1 MMKQGFY
8 GGGLLSEFTYKLQEA
23 TGHHDSGP
31 RPENVGQWAEQKQ
44 LRLDRGWFTFDRHE
58 YLEEPYRDDHP
69 RQVEEKCAQ
78 MGNSVKAMLTTFYSA
93 RFMPFVG
100 ILYLFPSK
108 SGVGDFVRSR
118 VNPLVEDNPEE
129 IGAFMRDTDSV
140 GLKRM
145 CGTNLIFRGTKSAE
159 GLRSDPCDMV
169 LYDEYDL
176 MPAGVEE
183 AAKGRLGHSDYK
195 WERYLSNPTIPDFG
209 IDRQFQLSD
218 QRYWHVRCPR
228 CGQYTCMEE
237 HPLEEVLWEKADGE
251 VIRLC
256 QQCRNGELDVT
267 QGRWVPKYPSV
278 TEVRGYHYSQLFS
291 SFVSPAEILHG
302 YRTTKKPGDF
312 HNYVLGMPYIEA
324 ENRLSREQILALCG
338 THGVASSDKGP
349 CVMGVDQ
356 GGKLHVV
363 VGRRHPDTVAH
374 LGEYGDWEE
383 LDRLMDEFNVACC
396 VVDAQPEMRPAR
408 AFAQRHPGKVFC
420 CFYSEQ
426 QRGGYAWNEAKQVV
440 TVNRTESLDDSQ
452 HVLLKGQ
459 VVLPKY
465 CEVVETFAA
474 HCNNLAKKLEE
485 RDDGSK
491 KYVYVKLSQEDH
503 FRHAMNYMTV
513 AMRRCEGSYYGDCDM
528 G

>member
-1 MMKQGFY
+1 MRGGY
-8 GGGLLSEFTYKLQEA
+8 GGSSLLGEFTSRLQEA
-23 TGHHDSGP
+23 TGHHDFGT
-31 RPENVGQWAEQKQ
+31 RPESVGLWAERGGI
-44 LRLDRGWFTFDRHE
+44 RLDRGRFTFERHE
-58 YLEEPYRDDHP
+58 YLREPYSDAHP
-69 RQVEEKCAQ
+69 RQVEMKCAQ
-78 MGNSVKAMLTTFYSA
+78 MGNSVKAMLTTFYCA

-118 VNPLVEDNPEE
+118 VNPLVEENPDE
-129 IGAFMRDTDSV
+129 IGVRMRDTDSV

-145 CGTNLIFRGTKSAE
+145 CGTNLIFRGTKSPE

-183 AAKGRLGHSDYK
+183 AAKGRLGHSDFK
-195 WERYLSNPTIPDFG
+195 WERYLSNPTIPDYG
-209 IDRQFQLSD
+209 IDRLFQLSD
-218 QRYWHVRCPR
+218 QRHWLVTCPK
-228 CGQYTCMEE
+228 CGGEACMED
-237 HPLEEVLWEKADGE
+237 HPLEEILWETGDG

-256 QQCRNGELDVT
+256 PACRDAALDVT
-267 QGRWVPKYPSV
+267 RGRWVAKYPSV
-278 TEVRGYHYSQLFS
+278 TELRGYHYSQLFS
-291 SFVSPAEILHG
+291 SFVDPADILHG

-312 HNYVLGMPYIEA
+312 YNYVLGQPYIEA

-338 THGVASSDKGP
+338 THGVEPSDRGP

-356 GGKLHVV
+356 GRTLHVV
-363 VGRRHPDTVAH
+363 VARRFPASVVY
-374 LGEYGDWEE
+374 LGTCGDWEE
-383 LDRLMDEFNVACC
+383 LDRLMVSFNVACC

-426 QRGGYAWNEAKQVV
+426 QRGGYAWNEGKQVV

-452 HVLLKGQ
+452 HVLLEGT
-459 VVLPKY
+459 VALPRV
-465 CEVVETFAA
+465 CGVVETFAA

-485 RDDGSK
+485 REDGSRR
-491 KYVYVKLSQEDH
+491 YVYVKLSPEDH